1 MKSVM
6 IKLKVSVAA
15 LLVLAG
21 AWAWAGAK
29 IMFPGETVG
38 QLTFLTAED
47 IQLASPKYNSLN
59 ALSLPVFEEL
69 PLWLTTIAGS
79 ITLKEQN
86 EASHIQ
92 LKARAR
98 GTPNLDISKLEG
110 GMQNPLFKDFKDGDW
125 VRMSLGKDGSIKM
138 EASTQSEA
146 QKQYEARL
154 KQKEIIKPPADL
166 TTTTIFRTEDLRSEH
181 YLIVGS
187 KAANYGELAQAI
199 NTPERTIVRPGFGI
213 PFYYYE
219 QFINAPENKAIK
231 AAIDDVLK
239 DRLMVK
245 VAKAEYRLEKLAKVQ
260 ALIKSESNWIDPK
273 LVDELIAKFDSI
285 TYVGTNIPRKMKLR
299 SSTNSEDLPFFNG
312 AGLYDSYAYKPSK
325 DGEVKKYGKKV
336 ASIKEALRGT
346 WASVWNLRAFDERTY
361 FNIDHGSVKMA
372 IQVNPSFADEI
383 ADGVV
388 ITKNILNDPRYPG
401 RAVYIEVQRGD
412 TFSVTN
418 PLPGSRPEKIL
429 VMVDPA
435 NTLNKAAYKIN
446 LIQKSNIA
454 DDAITILPQDN
465 PNPVMLDE
473 EILDLA
479 YQTLKAEAH
488 FKPILGQDTD
498 NFALDLEF
506 KVDSEDTGKRQVYIK
521 QARPYID

>member
-1 MKSVM
+1 
-6 IKLKVSVAA
+6 
-15 LLVLAG
+15 
-21 AWAWAGAK
+21 
-29 IMFPGETVG
+29 
-38 QLTFLTAED
+38 
-47 IQLASPKYNSLN
+47 
-59 ALSLPVFEEL
+59 
-69 PLWLTTIAGS
+69 
-79 ITLKEQN
+79 
-86 EASHIQ
+86 
-92 LKARAR
+92 
-98 GTPNLDISKLEG
+98 
-110 GMQNPLFKDFKDGDW
+110 
-125 VRMSLGKDGSIKM
+125 
-138 EASTQSEA
+138 
-146 QKQYEARL
+146 
-154 KQKEIIKPPADL
+154 
-166 TTTTIFRTEDLRSEH
+166 
-181 YLIVGS
+181 
-187 KAANYGELAQAI
+187 
-199 NTPERTIVRPGFGI
+199 
-213 PFYYYE
+213 
-219 QFINAPENKAIK
+219 
-231 AAIDDVLK
+231 
-239 DRLMVK
+239 
-245 VAKAEYRLEKLAKVQ
+245 
-260 ALIKSESNWIDPK
+260 
-273 LVDELIAKFDSI
+273 
-285 TYVGTNIPRKMKLR
+285 
-299 SSTNSEDLPFFNG
+299 
-312 AGLYDSYAYKPSK
+312 
-325 DGEVKKYGKKV
+325 
-336 ASIKEALRGT
+336 
-346 WASVWNLRAFDERTY
+346 
-361 FNIDHGSVKMA
+361 VKMA